1 MRLIF
6 AGIKMSINIFQS
18 GLQSHLQLSATDY
31 DVSLVSYSSRLEM
44 CEHLIAKPHNG
55 DSTYQLNG
63 LYYTPVY
70 IYIYTV
76 APQGSTHGPKGLQPP
91 TGQRWWWSNG

>member
-70 IYIYTV
+70 IYIYIYSSSPRQHPRT
-76 APQGSTHGPKGLQPP
+76 KGF
-91 TGQRWWWSNG
+91 TATYRTEVVVE